1 MPGLSVTWSKTSEL
15 SVYKRSCWKNINSG
29 APEGEETEA
38 GDIGRSRSAS
48 SAILEE
54 SAKLQRLARKAS
66 RASFSSSTP
75 RACVKDWYPCNHRG
89 SLVQQACQD

>member
-1 MPGLSVTWSKTSEL
+1 MSF
-15 SVYKRSCWKNINSG
+15 R
-29 APEGEETEA
+29 APEGDKTEA
-38 GDIGRSRSAS
+38 GDMGRSTSAS

-75 RACVKDWYPCNHRG
+75 RACVKDWYPCN
-89 SLVQQACQD
+89 QQQKDILIWLSATAGGRWTGC

>member
-1 MPGLSVTWSKTSEL
+1 MSS
-15 SVYKRSCWKNINSG
+15 R
-29 APEGEETEA
+29 APEGEETDA

-66 RASFSSSTP
+66 LASFSSSTP
-75 RACVKDWYPCNHRG
+75 RACVKDWYPCNQHQKG
-89 SLVQQACQD
+89 VLIWLSTIAGGNQQEVNATAVNC